1 MQEETQ
7 SKVRGPDKDRQIEST
22 TIYSSI
28 RSSTL
33 SQIKNIDV
41 DGSFGTK
48 IDTLARHL
56 FWIRENDPGA
66 KSVVFSQFRDFLD
79 ILAKAFAQF
88 KIGFTTI
95 DKRYGTQKFKHDPS
109 VCVHHIWF
117 DDVRITDEAAG
128 RVLLPSRQ
136 STIIRIEPRECNAR
150 FLMRTSD

>member
-7 SKVRGPDKDRQIEST
+7 SKERGPDQDRQPEST

-28 RSSTL
+28 RSTTL

-48 IDTLARHL
+48 IDTLARHI

-79 ILAKAFAQF
+79 ILAKAFVQF
-88 KIGFTTI
+88 KIGFTSI
-95 DKRYGTQKFKHDPS
+95 DKRDGIQRFKNDPS
-109 VCVHHIWF
+109 VRVHPVCF
-117 DDVRITDEAAG
+117 DEITD
-128 RVLLPSRQ
+128 R
-136 STIIRIEPRECNAR
+136 
-150 FLMRTSD
+150 